1 MNYELISVDE
11 LNVPDYKSTY
21 ILRPDLL
28 TLAASLETNG
38 FIIPLVVHRQT
49 MDVIDGSERMLLA
62 RYQKTI
68 RAKCD
73 GMIPVVYIDCDKY
86 EAMLLHLQLNR
97 GRGMVVAKP
106 MSKIIRNLV
115 FSGKES
121 RQSLNRSLCMK
132 REEFDLMIDSN
143 VIKNRKIAEHKYS
156 RAWVPVEAP
165 AGTISTAMSI
175 ETPPNEDR

>member
-1 MNYELISVDE
+1 MNYELVEVDN
-11 LNVPDYKSTY
+11 LNVPEYKTTY

-62 RYQKTI
+62 RNQKTI
-68 RAKCD
+68 RAKCG
-73 GMIPVVYIDCDKY
+73 GMAPVVYVDCDKY
-86 EAMLLHLQLNR
+86 DAMMLHIQLNR
-97 GRGMVVAKP
+97 GRGSVLAKP
-106 MSKIIRNLV
+106 MSKVIKNLI

-121 RQSLNRSLCMK
+121 RESLNRSLCVK

-143 VIKNRKIAEHKYS
+143 VIKHRKITEHKYS

-165 AGTISTAMSI
+165 SGTISSMPTM